1 MESLKKI
8 CGHLEDCVLGELG
21 KDKSQIDAKEL
32 GEVVDAIKDIKM
44 AIYYASI
51 TEAMEDAEYGKDYD
65 ENGKLYYSGRRRD
78 SRGRY
83 MYTDA
88 VEPEYHMSPEQY
100 KNDTPEHMR
109 DMDRRMGRMYYT
121 APNMRHMKRYYEHK
135 GVADEGKKVQSL
147 EEDMR
152 EISDEITGM
161 VTEMSNAEKTVLR
174 TKLQNLINNI

>member
-8 CGHLEDCVLGELG
+8 CMHLEDCVLGELG
-21 KDKSQIDAKEL
+21 KDKSQVDAKEL

-83 MYTDA
+83 AFTEPNMDYYT
-88 VEPEYHMSPEQY
+88 EPDYRMTPEQ
-100 KNDTPEHMR
+100 MR
-109 DMDRRMGRMYYT
+109 DMDKKQGRMYYT
-121 APNMRHMKRYYEHK
+121 NSGARHMKRYYEHK
-135 GVADEGKKVQSL
+135 GVADEGQKMQSL

-161 VTEMSNAEKTVLR
+161 VNEMSNTERTMLR
-174 TKLQNLINNI
+174 TKLQNLVNKI